1 MKLVLTEK
9 KKINQLVTIFRNL
22 KGIVTD
28 VNIRLTNESF
38 YIQSMDS
45 SHACLVEVMIKSNW
59 FDKFTIK
66 EDEVLGVNSEILFK
80 IIDCWKEGQEIT
92 LYTKN
97 SNKLFIDFTG
107 GSQPLKKF
115 SVPLID
121 IEDEVL
127 NVEEK
132 EFDVDLCLKS
142 NEFKELINELSI
154 FNSTLSISCNS
165 NEDKIIIRADG
176 GLGAMQVE
184 IKDED
189 ILSYE
194 VVEDLDLSLSYAISY
209 INTMCNFNKLNS
221 DVYIHCSEDVPLKL
235 HYSFD
240 DRSSS
245 ESENY
250 TRFYLAPKFDDDD
263 EY

>member
-1 MKLVLTEK
+1 MKLALTEK
-9 KKINQLVTIFRNL
+9 KKITQLVTIFRNL

-28 VNIRLTNESF
+28 VNICLTNESF

-45 SHACLVEVMIKSNW
+45 SHACLVEVMIKSDW

-97 SNKLFIDFTG
+97 SNKLYIDFTG
-107 GSQPLKKF
+107 GNQPVKKF
-115 SVPLID
+115 SLPLMD

-154 FNSTLSISCNS
+154 FNSTLCISCNS
-165 NEDKIIIRADG
+165 NEDKIVIRADG

-184 IKDED
+184 IKDAD

-194 VVEDLDLSLSYAISY
+194 VVEDLNLSLNYAISY
-209 INTMCNFNKLNS
+209 INTMCNFSKLNS

-240 DRSSS
+240 DKSSS

-250 TRFYLAPKFDDDD
+250 TRFYLAPKFDDD
-263 EY
+263 EF